1 MNKYDENKV
10 LRSVSRVARV
20 EGNHII
26 LKADAIVGIHMW
38 GKLDYLTNYRGYI
51 VSYLTD
57 YRGYRVSRS
66 NKVIKL
72 KNEETSNK
80 TDKRSKNYG
89 QLHRKD
95 RK

>member
-10 LRSVSRVARV
+10 LRSITRVARV
-20 EGNHII
+20 EGSHII

-38 GKLDYLTNYRGYI
+38 GKLDYLVNYRGY
-51 VSYLTD
+51 T
-57 YRGYRVSRS
+57 VSRA
-66 NKVIKL
+66 NNVIKL
-72 KNEETSNK
+72 KNEESSQK
-80 TDKRSKNYG
+80 ADKRSKNYG

>member
-1 MNKYDENKV
+1 MNKYDEKKV
-10 LRSVSRVARV
+10 LRSVSRVARI

-38 GKLDYLTNYRGYI
+38 GKLDYLVNYRGY
-51 VSYLTD
+51 T
-57 YRGYRVSRS
+57 VSRS
-66 NKVIKL
+66 HNVVKL
-72 KNEETSNK
+72 KNEETSSKADN
-80 TDKRSKNYG
+80 RSKNYG

>member
-10 LRSVSRVARV
+10 LRSVSRVAHI

-26 LKADAIVGIHMW
+26 LKADAVVGIHMW
-38 GKLDYLTNYRGYI
+38 GKLDYLVNYKGYM
-51 VSYLTD
+51 
-57 YRGYRVSRS
+57 VSRA
-66 NKVIKL
+66 NNVIKV
-72 KNEETSNK
+72 KNEETSYEAN
-80 TDKRSKNYG
+80 KRSKNYG

>member
-10 LRSVSRVARV
+10 LRSVSRVARI

-26 LKADAIVGIHMW
+26 LKSDAIVDIHMW
-38 GKLDYLTNYRGYI
+38 DKINYLTNYRGYI
-51 VSYLTD
+51 VS
-57 YRGYRVSRS
+57 RS
-66 NKVIKL
+66 HNVVKL
-72 KNEETSNK
+72 KNKETSSK
-80 TDKRSKNYG
+80 ADKRTKNYG

>member
-10 LRSVSRVARV
+10 LRSVSKVARV

-26 LKADAIVGIHMW
+26 LKSDAIVGIHMW

-51 VSYLTD
+51 VS
-57 YRGYRVSRS
+57 RS
-66 NKVIKL
+66 HNVIKL
-72 KNEETSNK
+72 KSEESSQK
-80 TDKRSKNYG
+80 ADKRTKNYG
-89 QLHRKD
+89 KLHRKD

>member
-10 LRSVSRVARV
+10 LRSVSKVARI

-26 LKADAIVGIHMW
+26 LKSDAIVGIHMW

-51 VSYLTD
+51 VS
-57 YRGYRVSRS
+57 RS
-66 NKVIKL
+66 HNVIKL
-72 KNEETSNK
+72 KSEESSQK
-80 TDKRSKNYG
+80 ADKRTKNYG
-89 QLHRKD
+89 KLHRKD

>member
-20 EGNHII
+20 EGSHII

-38 GKLDYLTNYRGYI
+38 GKLDYLVNYRGY
-51 VSYLTD
+51 T
-57 YRGYRVSRS
+57 VSRA
-66 NKVIKL
+66 NNVIKL
-72 KNEETSNK
+72 NSEESSQK
-80 TDKRSKNYG
+80 GDKRTKNYG
-89 QLHRKD
+89 KLHRKD

>member
-10 LRSVSRVARV
+10 LRSVSKVARI

-26 LKADAIVGIHMW
+26 RKSNAIVGIHMW
-38 GKLDYLTNYRGYI
+38 GKLDYLTNYRGY
-51 VSYLTD
+51 T
-57 YRGYRVSRS
+57 VSRS
-66 NKVIKL
+66 NNVIKV
-72 KNEETSNK
+72 KNEETSQK
-80 TDKRSKNYG
+80 ADKRTKNYG